1 MTGRGLLAAPVWLA
15 LVLAAGACSTA
26 CDATPDKL
34 SALRRGMSSA
44 EATAVLGCRGEAV
57 PPTRPGD
64 AYSSLAWQGPGGVA
78 TETQLDFQDDRLL
91 YYVTVPRGAL

>member
-1 MTGRGLLAAPVWLA
+1 MNRPAWTIAAPLLAIL
-15 LVLAAGACSTA
+15 LLAGACSTA
-26 CDATPDKL
+26 CDATPEKL
-34 SALRRGMSSA
+34 ATLRRGMSSA
-44 EATAVLGCRGEAV
+44 EATTVLGCRGQPV

-78 TETQLDFQDDRLL
+78 METQLDFEGDRLL